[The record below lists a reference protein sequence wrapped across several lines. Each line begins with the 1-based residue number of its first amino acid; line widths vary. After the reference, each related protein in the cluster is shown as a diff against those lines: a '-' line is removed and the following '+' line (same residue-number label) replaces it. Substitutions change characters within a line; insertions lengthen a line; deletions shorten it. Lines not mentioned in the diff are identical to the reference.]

1 MKKQKTLRRISIYSS
16 STSPDLMRL
25 IYAVLVL
32 LLALVTSAQCQQTAE
47 DWTEKGT
54 ALFFQGKHDEAIEAC
69 DEAIEAYDEILKLDP
84 TIDVAK
90 DAKEDKSFILTV
102 KGFVL
107 ADKASDL
114 AIHDEAVTG
123 QVKLDEVIQECDD
136 AINASDEAIKCF
148 DEALK
153 LNPNRISAE
162 NGKGIA
168 LALKTTAVLP
178 VKGAALAELGK
189 FDEAIQAYDEALKLD
204 PTIDLAWA
212 GKGEALKALGNTAGA
227 DVAFAKAKELGYMGS
242 NTTKTPFSPMTIEAN
257 MAGNVT
263 AINESV

>member
-1 MKKQKTLRRISIYSS
+1 
-16 STSPDLMRL
+16 MRF

-32 LLALVTSAQCQQTAE
+32 LLVLVTSAQCQQTAE
-47 DWTEKGT
+47 DWTAKGD
-54 ALFFQGKHDEAIEAC
+54 ALFGQGKQ

-90 DAKEDKSFILTV
+90 DAKDDKSSALTR

-107 ADKASDL
+107 GDKASDL
-114 AIHDEAVTG
+114 AIQDEAIAG
-123 QVKLDEVIQECDD
+123 QVNLDEVIQECDD

-153 LNPNRISAE
+153 LDPNRITAE
-162 NGKGIA
+162 NGKGLA
-168 LALKTTAVLP
+168 LALKATAVLP

-189 FDEAIQAYDEALKLD
+189 FDEAIKAYDEALKLD

-212 GKGEALKALGNTAGA
+212 GKGEALKALGNTAEA
-227 DVAFAKAKELGYMGS
+227 DIAFAKAKELGYNS
-242 NTTKTPFSPMTIEAN
+242 
-257 MAGNVT
+257 
-263 AINESV
+263 